1 MRVGVRGRVEV
12 RVRVMVRA
20 RARARLTLEDELLIH
35 ARYREHALVPE
46 EVGAVIACA
55 VGIAMVSTAP
65 IVPAQ

>member
-1 MRVGVRGRVEV
+1 MRV
-12 RVRVMVRA
+12 RVRV

-46 EVGAVIACA
+46 EIGAVIACA
-55 VGIAMVSTAP
+55 VGMAVVSMPP

>member
-1 MRVGVRGRVEV
+1 MRARV
-12 RVRVMVRA
+12 RVRVRA

-46 EVGAVIACA
+46 EIGAVIACA
-55 VGIAMVSTAP
+55 VGMAVVSMPP